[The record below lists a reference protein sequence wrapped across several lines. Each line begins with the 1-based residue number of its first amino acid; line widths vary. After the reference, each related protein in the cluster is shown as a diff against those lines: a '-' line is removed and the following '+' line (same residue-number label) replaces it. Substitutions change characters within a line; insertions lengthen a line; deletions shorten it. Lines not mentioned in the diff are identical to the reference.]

1 MPTLSLSEMNT
12 SDALVFLRDKIGQ
25 TIRLTQQSNNQPAG
39 STWRINTVNKLGSN
53 VVVSAGPLDG
63 KGRGFF
69 FPYNTFELTP
79 ETISTVEP
87 VAAPSFTPR
96 NEFAIIGADTASPL
110 YKTFCACAPQSPEAH
125 DLYRTYASEYSEY
138 DTELLDD
145 TLRLFDIMP
154 DQYWTN
160 ELISNLTR
168 LLQGAIDAVLGP
180 PPEPFVAPDPQA
192 VLESRHDAIVLE
204 SRHDEVVLESRQEE
218 VEVAEIIEQ
227 EIASEPRRRG
237 RPPGSKNKLKTL
249 EEQVQ
254 QSETQHAATVVRKQ
268 PKPQWEDDVALGTIS
283 NGFATMT
290 IEQFQDKFQPTDVPD
305 VNLQADE
312 NFEAVY
318 TDLKDK
324 HFQKELHIFVGQM
337 LEYLNNTVTDPQ
349 ALLAEATKVVANLI

>member
-69 FPYNTFELTP
+69 FPYNTFELAP
-79 ETISTVEP
+79 ETISIEP

-168 LLQGAIDAVLGP
+168 LLQGAIDVVLGP

-192 VLESRHDAIVLE
+192 VFE
-204 SRHDEVVLESRQEE
+204 SRHDEVVLESQQEE

-237 RPPGSKNKLKTL
+237 RPPGSKNKPKTL

-254 QSETQHAATVVRKQ
+254 QSETQHAATIVRKQ
-268 PKPQWEDDVALGTIS
+268 PKPQWEDDVAPGTIS

-290 IEQFQDKFQPTDVPD
+290 IEQFQAKFNPIEVSD

-312 NFEAVY
+312 NFEQVY

-337 LEYLNNTVTDPQ
+337 LEYLNNTATDPQ